1 MNLYKYPIKF
11 DLDKLLK
18 EKDYAESVVTYD
30 SGFRNH
36 CISLLG
42 RKEEEMEG
50 WNLYLAEM
58 NRHRIWKDYNRQVN
72 VLYDTEILRDIPF
85 DRKHLPYINSVLDI
99 FNEGTEVLAARIIRR
114 EPHSSYGIHRDY
126 GKGMEELEDSKKFS
140 WRFQIPLIS
149 NKDCYLI
156 IFKDHM
162 VGYTNHQSTAK
173 WKELY
178 GEYQLEDFLDKPSDD
193 FQVHRLEDGYLHLF
207 LAWKYAH
214 TVWNWGETDRY
225 TLLVDTIPNDW
236 TENWAKENL
245 YNNEILPS

>member
-1 MNLYKYPIKF
+1 MSLYKHPIKF

-72 VLYDTEILRDIPF
+72 VLYDTEILQDIPF
-85 DRKHLPYINSVLDI
+85 DRKHLPYMNSVFDI
-99 FNEGTEVLAARIIRR
+99 FNEGTEVLVARLIRR
-114 EPHSSYGIHRDY
+114 ESHSSYGIHRDY
-126 GKGMEELEDSKKFS
+126 GKGMEELEDSKKMM

-156 IFKDHM
+156 IFKDH
-162 VGYTNHQSTAK
+162 VVDK

-193 FQVHRLEDGYLHLF
+193 FQVHHLEDGYLYHF
-207 LAWKYAH
+207 KVWKYAH
-214 TVWNWGETDRY
+214 TVWNMGETDRY
-225 TLLVDTIPNDW
+225 TLVVDTIPNEW
-236 TENWAKENL
+236 IENWAKENL
-245 YNNEILPS
+245 KEVLTS

>member
-50 WNLYLAEM
+50 WNLYLVEM
-58 NRHRIWKDYNRQVN
+58 NRHRN
-72 VLYDTEILRDIPF
+72 DTEILQNIPF
-85 DRKHLPYINSVLDI
+85 DRKHLPYMNSVFDI
-99 FNEGTEVLAARIIRR
+99 FNEGTEVLVARLMRR
-114 EPHSSYGIHRDY
+114 ESHSSYSIHRDY
-126 GKGMEELEDSKKFS
+126 GKGMEELEDSKKMI

-156 IFKDHM
+156 IFKDH
-162 VGYTNHQSTAK
+162 VVDK

-178 GEYQLEDFLDKPSDD
+178 GEYQLEDFLDKPSDN
-193 FQVHRLEDGYLHLF
+193 FQVHRLEDGYLHHF
-207 LAWKYAH
+207 KAWKYAH

-225 TLLVDTIPNDW
+225 TLAVDTIPNEW
-236 TENWAKENL
+236 IENWAKENL
-245 YNNEILPS
+245 NEVLQ

>member
-42 RKEEEMEG
+42 RKEEEMDYG
-50 WNLYLAEM
+50 DDDFAM
-58 NRHRIWKDYNRQVN
+58 NRIWKDYNRQVN

-156 IFKDHM
+156 IFKDH
-162 VGYTNHQSTAK
+162 VVDK

-193 FQVHRLEDGYLHLF
+193 FQVHYLEDGYLYHF
-207 LAWKYAH
+207 KVWKYAH
-214 TVWNWGETDRY
+214 TVWNMGETDRY
-225 TLLVDTIPNDW
+225 TLVVDTIPNEW
-236 TENWAKENL
+236 IENWAKENL
-245 YNNEILPS
+245 NEVLQ

>member
-1 MNLYKYPIKF
+1 MSLYKHPIKF

-72 VLYDTEILRDIPF
+72 VLYDTEILQDIPF
-85 DRKHLPYINSVLDI
+85 DRKHLPYMNSVFDI
-99 FNEGTEVLAARIIRR
+99 FNEGTEVLVARLIRR
-114 EPHSSYGIHRDY
+114 ESHSSYGIHRDY
-126 GKGMEELEDSKKFS
+126 GKGMEELEDSKKMM

-156 IFKDHM
+156 IFKDH
-162 VGYTNHQSTAK
+162 VVDK

-193 FQVHRLEDGYLHLF
+193 FQVHHLEDGYLYHF
-207 LAWKYAH
+207 PVWKYAH
-214 TVWNWGETDRY
+214 TVWNMGKEDRY
-225 TLLVDTIPNDW
+225 TLVVDTIPNEW
-236 TENWAKENL
+236 VENWAKENL
-245 YNNEILPS
+245 NEVLPS

>member
-1 MNLYKYPIKF
+1 MSLYKHPIKF

-18 EKDYAESVVTYD
+18 EKDYAESVDTYD

-72 VLYDTEILRDIPF
+72 VLYDTEILQDIPF
-85 DRKHLPYINSVLDI
+85 DRKHLPYMNSVFDI
-99 FNEGTEVLAARIIRR
+99 FNEGTEVLVARLIRR
-114 EPHSSYGIHRDY
+114 ESHSSYGIHRDY
-126 GKGMEELEDSKKFS
+126 GKGMEELEDSKKMM

-156 IFKDHM
+156 IFKDH
-162 VGYTNHQSTAK
+162 VVDK

-193 FQVHRLEDGYLHLF
+193 FQVHHLEDGYLYHF
-207 LAWKYAH
+207 KVWKYAH
-214 TVWNWGETDRY
+214 TVWNMGETDRY
-225 TLLVDTIPNDW
+225 TLVVDTIPNEW
-236 TENWAKENL
+236 IENWAKENL
-245 YNNEILPS
+245 NEVLPS

>member
-50 WNLYLAEM
+50 WNLYLVEM
-58 NRHRIWKDYNRQVN
+58 NRHRN
-72 VLYDTEILRDIPF
+72 DTEILQNIPF
-85 DRKHLPYINSVLDI
+85 DRKHLPYMNSVFDI
-99 FNEGTEVLAARIIRR
+99 FNEGTEVLVARLMRR
-114 EPHSSYGIHRDY
+114 ESHSSYSIHRDY
-126 GKGMEELEDSKKFS
+126 GKGMEELEDSKKMI

-156 IFKDHM
+156 IFKDH
-162 VGYTNHQSTAK
+162 VVDK

-193 FQVHRLEDGYLHLF
+193 FQVHRLEDGYLHHF
-207 LAWKYAH
+207 KAWKYAH

-225 TLLVDTIPNDW
+225 TLAVDTIPNEW
-236 TENWAKENL
+236 IENWAKENL
-245 YNNEILPS
+245 NEVLQ